1 MMTMM
6 MMMMMMILANV
17 ALPAPSLY
25 ESKVPARHAG
35 TGDRLIPNLFVKPG
49 AETLAIMNYVST
61 PMASSAAFK
70 KLDQERES
78 ALEEQKTSE
87 PSSQVQ
93 VQPSNPNASS
103 TGPLPSNKGRRG
115 VKKSKAKAKTAAK
128 ASCEVEDPIVDMMDI
143 KNWTSMAYP
152 LVSDTGSADLNR
164 HKTAL
169 DDFLNIFHA
178 LVDRH
183 LPSKKGD
190 DVQSQLQPATTKPL
204 FQHGMSIFLE
214 FVWSGSAAINGKFAR
229 AYTTFRSEIITFI
242 TTALEIAGGQGGS
255 GTRVS
260 ISTRL
265 SDLIGEDMPTIGFG
279 LGNSKLED
287 ESDESRAIQRI
298 KMSVDALQNPSSGFP
313 SFAADVLPLPLDYH
327 EKFNAVIWL
336 WISLAVSFYFVAST
350 SDFSWP
356 HPDPLIILI
365 LDQCLQLSM
374 YKYMLQH
381 FPILSLVK

>member
-1 MMTMM
+1 MW
-6 MMMMMMILANV
+6 
-17 ALPAPSLY
+17 PYPSLH

-70 KLDQERES
+70 KLDQDKES
-78 ALEEQKTSE
+78 ALEEQKATE

-93 VQPSNPNASS
+93 VDPSKSNASN
-103 TGPLPSNKGRRG
+103 TGPLPSNKSRRG
-115 VKKSKAKAKTAAK
+115 CGKKSAKAKAKTAAK
-128 ASCEVEDPIVDMMDI
+128 AGCEVEDPLVDTMDI
-143 KNWTSMAYP
+143 RHWTSMAYP
-152 LVSDTGSADLNR
+152 LVSDTGSADLSR
-164 HKTAL
+164 RKTAL

-183 LPSKKGD
+183 LPGKKGD
-190 DVQSQLQPATTKPL
+190 DLQSQLQPTTTKPL

-229 AYTTFRSEIITFI
+229 TYTTFRSEIITFM

-265 SDLIGEDMPTIGFG
+265 SDLIGEDMPTIGLGF
-279 LGNSKLED
+279 GNSKLED
-287 ESDESRAIQRI
+287 ESDESRAIQRV
-298 KMSVDALQNPSSGFP
+298 KMSVDALQNPSTGFP

-327 EKFNAVIWL
+327 EKFNAVIWR
-336 WISLAVSFYFVAST
+336 WISLAVSFCFVAST
-350 SDFSWP
+350 SDFS
-356 HPDPLIILI
+356 
-365 LDQCLQLSM
+365 
-374 YKYMLQH
+374 
-381 FPILSLVK
+381 

>member
-1 MMTMM
+1 M
-6 MMMMMMILANV
+6 
-17 ALPAPSLY
+17 APPPPLH

-35 TGDRLIPNLFVKPG
+35 TGDRLIPNLFIKPG

-70 KLDQERES
+70 KLDQEKES
-78 ALEEQKTSE
+78 ALEQQKTTA

-93 VQPSNPNASS
+93 PSQSDAPNTA
-103 TGPLPSNKGRRG
+103 PLPSVRGRRG
-115 VKKSKAKAKTAAK
+115 GKKSAKAKGKANTTAK
-128 ASCEVEDPIVDMMDI
+128 AGSEVEDPLPDMMDI
-143 KNWTSMAYP
+143 RNWTSMAYP

-190 DVQSQLQPATTKPL
+190 DLQSQLQPATTKPL

-229 AYTTFRSEIITFI
+229 AYTTFRSEIITFM

-287 ESDESRAIQRI
+287 ESDESKAIQRI

-313 SFAADVLPLPLDYH
+313 SFVPDVLPLPLDYH
-327 EKFNAVIWL
+327 EKFNAVIWH
-336 WISLAVSFYFVAST
+336 WISLAVSFCFVAST
-350 SDFSWP
+350 SDFSCP
-356 HPDPLIILI
+356 PPDPFIIGATFAITHVNIFASTLSNLIIGQMI
-365 LDQCLQLSM
+365 RIMFKC
-374 YKYMLQH
+374 
-381 FPILSLVK
+381 